1 MPLHYPAFRGAL
13 VSSWPTSLPF
23 RLMWTL
29 VFLGRLRFAL
39 HVAALAP
46 SPAERT
52 PFRRVFGCFFFKNRF
67 TVEGSPLSGE
77 GLGGRIKN
85 KDSGVASFEAPLTLN
100 KASLLICFLAHKPC
114 LLVPLLR
121 FARGSKGCCG
131 GRPRHGPGA
140 WGPAFRSET
149 SSRKQTWTWAG

>member
-1 MPLHYPAFRGAL
+1 MLCMLLPWPRAQLKGHHSGVSL
-13 VSSWPTSLPF
+13 V
-23 RLMWTL
+23 
-29 VFLGRLRFAL
+29 A
-39 HVAALAP
+39 
-46 SPAERT
+46 
-52 PFRRVFGCFFFKNRF
+52 FFFKNRF

-121 FARGSKGCCG
+121 FARGSNQRAAVGVDPG
-131 GRPRHGPGA
+131 TALEPGALLLGPRPRRESRPGLGQA
-140 WGPAFRSET
+140 ESHISQFALFSWEQRWGCR
-149 SSRKQTWTWAG
+149 